1 MTLDRILEE
10 IKKAKTIAIL
20 CHESPDGDAVSSSLA
35 VMHAVAQLGKNA
47 DVIIPEYAKDFKFLP
62 GTEKIKVDSDIK
74 KYDLAISVDC
84 SDLKRLVGAKEYFET
99 AKITIE
105 IDHHSVN
112 AMFADLNYVDPVAPA
127 CCQVLIGMFEYFG
140 IEITKEIGT
149 CILTGIIT
157 DTGGFQY
164 SGVNPETFEFA
175 AEILRKGVNISK
187 ICQRVL
193 SNKTKANC
201 ELTKILYERM
211 EFEEEGKVALSY
223 IPVED
228 YERTNAQL
236 GDDEGLVEIERDI
249 EGVEVAVLLKEK
261 EGANGY
267 KASLRS
273 KENVNVSNVCLLLGG
288 GGHPRAAGCFVPGN
302 LKEVKEKV
310 INAIKK
316 EANWS

>member
-1 MTLDRILEE
+1 MTLDNIKEE
-10 IKKAKTIAIL
+10 IIKAETIVVL
-20 CHESPDGDAVSSSLA
+20 THESPDGDAVSSSLSVKLA
-35 VMHAVAQLGKNA
+35 IEKLGKKV
-47 DVIIPEYAKDFKFLP
+47 DVIIPEYSKDFEFLP
-62 GTEKIKVDSDIK
+62 KADEIK
-74 KYDLAISVDC
+74 KESSIKQYDLAISVDC
-84 SDLKRLVGAKEYFET
+84 SDLKRLEGSETYFET
-99 AKITIE
+99 AKRTIQ

-112 AMFADLNYVDPVAPA
+112 KMFADINYVDPVAPA
-127 CCQVLIGMFEYFG
+127 CCQILIGMFEYFE
-140 IEITKEIGT
+140 IEIDKEIGT

-164 SGVNPETFEFA
+164 SGVTPETLEFA
-175 AEILRKGVNISK
+175 AEILRKGVNISR
-187 ICQRVL
+187 ICQKVL
-193 SNKTKANC
+193 RNKSKANC
-201 ELTKILYERM
+201 ELTKMLYDRM
-211 EFEEEGKVALSY
+211 EFFNEGKVVVSY
-223 IPVED
+223 ITLED
-228 YERTNAQL
+228 MKNVNAQM